1 MKKFLIVIFISLLLI
16 SPSSFAGEVIMI
28 GQGITKEIAIHNA
41 MRLAVEKEVGAI
53 IDSETYTKNYQTISD
68 EINLKSRGYI
78 ESYEI
83 IREIQSGEF
92 IEVEIKA
99 IVRSEELKTNLM
111 NRLEKK
117 KIVDTNLND
126 PRIAV
131 IAFDESGGNYP
142 SIENEII
149 KAMKNQGF
157 NHIVDLKQVNSS
169 VKMRLK
175 NAENDLA
182 LIRSIQNQFHFDNLI
197 VAQIVNDN
205 SASTLSVKMISMNTG
220 EIIFADSFISNQ
232 NRMFTKNNPSRTIKN
247 LSRQAAFAVSNAALN
262 QAALIEQH
270 ITILVTKNTLD
281 KFGQN
286 IQNLNKRIKTIRNVN
301 DIFTRNINNGVA
313 ELDINFD
320 GTTYELM
327 TELKRIGFNI
337 IEMNSNYIKI

>member
-1 MKKFLIVIFISLLLI
+1 MNIK
-16 SPSSFAGEVIMI
+16 
-28 GQGITKEIAIHNA
+28 ITGKDLKATEAIKDY
-41 MRLAVEKEVGAI
+41 VEKKLG
-53 IDSETYTKNYQTISD
+53 
-68 EINLKSRGYI
+68 
-78 ESYEI
+78 
-83 IREIQSGEF
+83 
-92 IEVEIKA
+92 
-99 IVRSEELKTNLM
+99 
-111 NRLEKK
+111 RLEKYF
-117 KIVDTNLND
+117 DTDFDVLVTITTI
-126 PRIAV
+126 REEQIAEMAV
-131 IAFDESGGNYP
+131 KVKGDAYRTEVSSSDLYASIDKNIDILEGQIRKNKTKRDKMNKDESIRLKP
-142 SIENEII
+142 EEVEKPFEIENEII

-301 DIFTRNINNGVA
+301 DIFTRNVNNGVA